1 MYFNICLFQALEVID
16 TVAEVADVATSI
28 YEIASFQLGELHC
41 QISIVFMIAF
51 SESESEYETLKADQ
65 ETSSDSAYMMKK
77 ESITND
83 LKIMDAVK
91 TDIQSSRR
99 GLKLITNLLF
109 NQSSFDAANNQEQFE
124 TLNTNFQEILK
135 ENKKDQDEKQS
146 HLVKEISILTK
157 ENENLKEENEAVQKL
172 LKNLMKTQNEET
184 EKRKEETEEVK
195 WLIENLMKSQKE
207 KLNKKQETIMNENQ
221 KQDEVISTNSNWI
234 NIIAI
239 IMTLLG
245 VQSNLSVRDY
255 TAKIH

>member
-1 MYFNICLFQALEVID
+1 
-16 TVAEVADVATSI
+16 
-28 YEIASFQLGELHC
+28 
-41 QISIVFMIAF
+41 
-51 SESESEYETLKADQ
+51 
-65 ETSSDSAYMMKK
+65 
-77 ESITND
+77 
-83 LKIMDAVK
+83 
-91 TDIQSSRR
+91 
-99 GLKLITNLLF
+99 
-109 NQSSFDAANNQEQFE
+109 
-124 TLNTNFQEILK
+124 
-135 ENKKDQDEKQS
+135 
-146 HLVKEISILTK
+146 
-157 ENENLKEENEAVQKL
+157 
-172 LKNLMKTQNEET
+172 MKTQNEET